1 MAGVM
6 DHALLGNAEMYEAD
20 RLAIAGGIPGIDL
33 MERAGLACALAIAR
47 RWRAGRVSVLCGPGN
62 NGGDGFVI
70 ARHLAARGWQVTLGL
85 LGARDA
91 LRGDAALAAAKW
103 DGPVAALAP
112 ALIRSGDLIVDA
124 MFGAGLTRP
133 LEGVALEVIRAVRE
147 GGNPV
152 CAVDVPSGVH
162 GDTGAVLGGP
172 LRRSAGEASAMQA
185 DLTVTFFRRKPGHLL
200 LPGRALCG
208 DIHTADIGAPDA
220 VLESIAPKTFANA
233 PGLWALLFPRR
244 AQDGHK
250 YTHGHAV
257 VAGGGLAVTGA
268 TRLAAYGALR
278 IGAGLVTVAAPPDA
292 FSTYAASLTAVM
304 NRKADGAA
312 GLDAMLAD
320 ERLNVVLLGPGLGVG
335 EATREKVTVAR
346 KHGRPVVLDADAL
359 TSYTDAPED
368 LFNIIDETCVLT
380 PHEGEFLRLFPDLK
394 PADKLTR
401 ARAAAQRAGAVIVLK
416 GADTVIAAPDGRA
429 AINENAP
436 PWLATAGSGD
446 VLAGF
451 VLGLLAQGMPTFEA
465 ACAAVWCHGACA
477 NVVGRGLIAED
488 LAPAMP
494 AVFRKLVRQMGVQ

>member
-1 MAGVM
+1 MTGLM

-47 RWRAGRVSVLCGPGN
+47 RWRTGRVSVLCGPGN

-70 ARHLAARGWQVTLGL
+70 ARHLAARGWQVRLGL

-91 LRGDAALAAAKW
+91 LRGDAALAAALW
-103 DGPVAALAP
+103 DGPVVGLSP
-112 ALIRSGDLIVDA
+112 ALIRPGDLIVDA

-133 LEGVALEVIRAVRE
+133 LEGVALAVIRAVRA

-162 GDTGAVLGGP
+162 GDTGAVLGG
-172 LRRSAGEASAMQA
+172 AMQA
-185 DLTVTFFRRKPGHLL
+185 ELTVTFFRRKPGHLL
-200 LPGRALCG
+200 LPGRSLCG
-208 DIHTADIGAPDA
+208 AVHTADIGTPDA

-233 PGLWALLFPRR
+233 PGLWAAQFPRR

-292 FSTYAASLTAVM
+292 LSTYAASLTAVM

-335 EATREKVTVAR
+335 EATRDKVAVAR
-346 KHGRPVVLDADAL
+346 KHGRPVVLDADGL
-359 TSYTDAPED
+359 TSYAGAPRD
-368 LFNIIDETCVLT
+368 LFKLIDENCILT
-380 PHEGEFLRLFPDLK
+380 PHEGEFLRLFPDLR

-401 ARAAAQRAGAVIVLK
+401 ARAAAQRAGAVIVHK

-451 VLGLLAQGMPTFEA
+451 VLGLLAQGMPALEA

-494 AVFRKLVRQMGVQ
+494 AVFRQLAAHIG

>member
-1 MAGVM
+1 MTGVM
-6 DHALLGNAEMYEAD
+6 DHVLLSVTEMYEAD

-85 LGARDA
+85 LGARGD
-91 LRGDAALAAAKW
+91 LRGDAALAAALW
-103 DGPVAALAP
+103 DGPVAGLSP
-112 ALIRSGDLIVDA
+112 ALIRPGDLIVDA

-133 LEGVALEVIRAVRE
+133 LEGVTLEVIRTVRE
-147 GGNPV
+147 GCNPV

-162 GDTGAVLGGP
+162 GDTGAVLGG
-172 LRRSAGEASAMQA
+172 AMQA

-208 DIHTADIGAPDA
+208 DIHTADIGTPDA

-233 PGLWALLFPRR
+233 PGLWAAQFPRR

-268 TRLAAYGALR
+268 ARLAAYGALR

-304 NRKADGAA
+304 NRKVDGAA

-320 ERLNVVLLGPGLGVG
+320 ARLNVVLLGPGLGVG
-335 EATREKVTVAR
+335 EATRDKVAVAR
-346 KHGRPVVLDADAL
+346 KRGRPVVLDADAL
-359 TSYTDAPED
+359 TSYADAPRD
-368 LFNIIDETCVLT
+368 LFKLIDENCILT
-380 PHEGEFLRLFPDLK
+380 PHEGEFLRLFPDLR

-451 VLGLLAQGMPTFEA
+451 VLGLLAQGMPAFEA

-477 NVVGRGLIAED
+477 NLVGRGLIAED

-494 AVFRKLVRQMGVQ
+494 AVFRQLAAHIG

>member
-1 MAGVM
+1 MTGLM

-47 RWRAGRVSVLCGPGN
+47 RWRTGRVSVLCGPGN

-70 ARHLAARGWQVTLGL
+70 ARHLAARGWQVRLGL

-91 LRGDAALAAAKW
+91 LRGDAALAAALW
-103 DGPVAALAP
+103 DGPVVPLSP
-112 ALIRSGDLIVDA
+112 ALIRPGDLIVDA

-133 LEGVALEVIRAVRE
+133 LEGVALAVIRAVRE

-162 GDTGAVLGGP
+162 GDTGAVLGG
-172 LRRSAGEASAMQA
+172 AMQA
-185 DLTVTFFRRKPGHLL
+185 ELTVTFFRRKPGHLL
-200 LPGRALCG
+200 LPGRSLCG
-208 DIHTADIGAPDA
+208 AVHTADIGTPDA

-233 PGLWALLFPRR
+233 PGLWAAQFPRR

-268 TRLAAYGALR
+268 TRMAAYAALR

-292 FSTYAASLTAVM
+292 FATYAASLTAVM

-320 ERLNVVLLGPGLGVG
+320 ARLNVVLLGPGLGVG

-346 KHGRPVVLDADAL
+346 KHGRPVVLDADGL
-359 TSYTDAPED
+359 TSYAYAPRD
-368 LFNIIDETCVLT
+368 LFKLIDKNCVLT
-380 PHEGEFLRLFPDLK
+380 PHEGEFLRLFPDLR
-394 PADKLTR
+394 PAVKLTR

-451 VLGLLAQGMPTFEA
+451 VLGLLAQGMPAFEA

-494 AVFRKLVRQMGVQ
+494 AVFRQLAAHIG